1 MKERKKMIK
10 INVEPKEFIDLYLFG
25 SAVYS
30 QNPTDIDIAV
40 IYKKGNVS
48 INEAIKFR
56 RELESNLTNQIGSS
70 VDIILLSN
78 EEEKEMEFLS
88 NAKHELI

>member
-1 MKERKKMIK
+1 MIK

-25 SAVYS
+25 SAIYS
-30 QNPTDIDIAV
+30 ENPSDIDIAI
-40 IYKKGNVS
+40 IYEKRNVS

-56 RELESNLTNQIGSS
+56 KELESNLTMQTGFS
-70 VDIILLSN
+70 VDTILLSR

-88 NAKHELI
+88 NAKHELL

>member
-1 MKERKKMIK
+1 MIK
-10 INVEPKEFIDLYLFG
+10 INVEPKEFFDLYLFG

-30 QNPTDIDIAV
+30 ENPTDIDIAI
-40 IYKKGNVS
+40 IYEKGNVS
-48 INEAIKFR
+48 INEAIKFKH
-56 RELESNLTNQIGSS
+56 ELKSNLTKQTGFS
-70 VDIILLSN
+70 VDIILLSR